1 MKRGR
6 KAIDPYKK
14 YISEYNKQKK
24 TKANWDDP
32 EMLSKA
38 EFELVYDTYTLDSNL
53 TDLQNRN
60 AVISDII
67 QKQKWGYGNKEK
79 KSRKIFYEENLKSS
93 GYKWS
98 DVKSMTH
105 SEFEERFVKDDY
117 YSLIADGATLAE
129 SKEFISS
136 YMFGS

>member
-14 YISEYNKQKK
+14 YVSEFNKQKK

-32 EMLSKA
+32 DILSKS
-38 EFELVYDTYTLDSNL
+38 EFELVYKTYRSNPSL

-60 AVISDII
+60 AAISDMI
-67 QKQKWGYGNKEK
+67 QQQKWGYGNNEK
-79 KSRKIFYEENLKSS
+79 KARKLFYEENLKSS
-93 GYKWS
+93 GYKWT

-105 SEFEERFVKDDY
+105 SEFAEKFVKDEY
-117 YSLIADGATLAE
+117 YSLIAAGATLAE
-129 SKEFISS
+129 AREFISS

>member
-6 KAIDPYKK
+6 KAIDPYSK

-32 EMLSKA
+32 ELLSKA
-38 EFELVYDTYTLDSNL
+38 EFELVYKTYRSDPNL

-60 AVISDII
+60 TVISDIL
-67 QKQKWGYGNKEK
+67 QYQKWGYGNDEK
-79 KSRKIFYEENLKSS
+79 KARKIFYEENLKSF

-98 DVKSMTH
+98 EVKSMTH
-105 SEFEERFVKDDY
+105 SEFAEKFVKDEY
-117 YSLIADGATLAE
+117 YSLMAAGATLAE
-129 SKEFISS
+129 TKEFIST

>member
-6 KAIDPYKK
+6 KAINPYEK
-14 YISEYNKQKK
+14 YISEFNRQKK

-32 EMLSKA
+32 DMLSKA
-38 EFELVYDTYTLDSNL
+38 EFELIYDTYVSDPNL

-60 AVISDII
+60 VVISDII
-67 QKQKWGYGNKEK
+67 QYQKWGYGNKEK
-79 KSRKIFYEENLKSS
+79 KSRKLFYEENLKSS

-98 DVKSMTH
+98 DIKSMTH
-105 SEFEERFVKDDY
+105 SEFAEKFVKNEY
-117 YSLIADGATLAE
+117 YSLIAAGATLAE
-129 SKEFISS
+129 TKEFISS

>member
-14 YISEYNKQKK
+14 YISEFNRQKK

-32 EMLSKA
+32 VILSKA
-38 EFELVYDTYTLDSNL
+38 EFELTYDTYIPDPNL

-60 AVISDII
+60 AAISDMI
-67 QKQKWGYGNKEK
+67 QHQKWGYGNNEK
-79 KSRKIFYEENLKSS
+79 KARRLFYEENLKSS
-93 GYKWS
+93 GYKWT

-105 SEFEERFVKDDY
+105 SEFAEKFVKDEY
-117 YSLIADGATLAE
+117 YSLIAAGATLAE